1 MPRSKEIQEQMRNK
15 IVDMYQSG
23 KGYKVTSKAL
33 GLHANHGQS
42 HYPQMEKTCNSGEPS
57 REWLAYQNYSKSAV
71 NVQLGAPSKV
81 LQTMNGGC

>member
-23 KGYKVTSKAL
+23 KGYKAIS
-33 GLHANHGQS
+33 NHSQS

-57 REWLAYQNYSKSAV
+57 QEWLAYQNYSKSTTTTH
-71 NVQLGAPSKV
+71 P
-81 LQTMNGGC
+81 GGHKRTLNNII